1 MDVRGLNNMDV
12 NLSIAFIFGTLSFFS
27 PCVLPLVPGYLAIF
41 SEIEKNIKTRL
52 IGSIQFTFGFT
63 LVFISLAAIATNI
76 GSFFSRNSQS
86 LSMISGL
93 IIIIFGLILFFPNLN
108 QKYFYSANYVN
119 LSKFKSLKN
128 FILGLTFAFG
138 FTPCIGPVLG
148 ALLTLS
154 SSRQTVSEGIFL
166 LSAYSLGLAIPFISM
181 PILSSKINFKG
192 RFFISSQKYSNKIS
206 GAILIFIG
214 FLIFSDR
221 MYLLASLFQ
230 DLFIYLKLDWLSTI

>member
-1 MDVRGLNNMDV
+1 MDI
-12 NLSIAFIFGTLSFFS
+12 NLSIAFVFGVLSFFS

-41 SEIEKNIKTRL
+41 SDIEKNIRIRL

-86 LSMISGL
+86 LSIVSGL
-93 IIIIFGLILFFPNLN
+93 VIIVFGLILFFPNLN
-108 QKYFYSANYVN
+108 QRYFYSANYVDLN
-119 LSKFKSLKN
+119 KFKYFKN

-154 SSRQTVSEGIFL
+154 SSSQTVNEGIFL
-166 LSAYSLGLAIPFISM
+166 LSGYSLGLAIPFISM
-181 PILSSKINFKG
+181 PILSTKINLKG
-192 RFFISSQKYSNKIS
+192 KLFTIFQQYSNKIS
-206 GAILIFIG
+206 GSVLIIIG
-214 FLIFSDR
+214 LLISSDR

-230 DLFIYLKLDWLSTI
+230 DLFIYLNLDWLSTI

>member
-1 MDVRGLNNMDV
+1 MDI
-12 NLSIAFIFGTLSFFS
+12 NLSIAFVFGVLSFFS

-41 SEIEKNIKTRL
+41 SDIEKNIRIRL

-86 LSMISGL
+86 LSIVSGL
-93 IIIIFGLILFFPNLN
+93 VIIVFGLILFFPNLN
-108 QKYFYSANYVN
+108 QRYFYSANYVDLN
-119 LSKFKSLKN
+119 KFKNYKN

-154 SSRQTVSEGIFL
+154 SSSQTVNEGIFL
-166 LSAYSLGLAIPFISM
+166 LSGYSLGLAIPFISM
-181 PILSSKINFKG
+181 PILSTKINLKG
-192 RFFISSQKYSNKIS
+192 KLFTIFQQYSNKIS
-206 GAILIFIG
+206 GSILIIIG
-214 FLIFSDR
+214 LLISSDR

-230 DLFIYLKLDWLSTI
+230 DLFIYLNLDWLSTI

>member
-1 MDVRGLNNMDV
+1 MDI
-12 NLSIAFIFGTLSFFS
+12 NLSIAFVFGALSFFS

-41 SEIEKNIKTRL
+41 SDTEKNIRIRL

-86 LSMISGL
+86 LSIVSGL
-93 IIIIFGLILFFPNLN
+93 VIIVFGLILFFPNLN
-108 QKYFYSANYVN
+108 QRYFYSANYVDLN
-119 LSKFKSLKN
+119 KFKNYKN

-154 SSRQTVSEGIFL
+154 SSSQTVNEGIFL
-166 LSAYSLGLAIPFISM
+166 LSGYSLGLAIPFISM
-181 PILSSKINFKG
+181 PILSTKVNLKG
-192 RFFISSQKYSNKIS
+192 KLFTIFQQYSNKIS
-206 GAILIFIG
+206 GSILIIIG
-214 FLIFSDR
+214 LLISSDR

-230 DLFIYLKLDWLSTI
+230 DLFIYLNLDWLSTI

>member
-1 MDVRGLNNMDV
+1 MEV
-12 NLSIAFIFGTLSFFS
+12 NLSIAFVFGALSFFS

-41 SEIEKNIKTRL
+41 SDIEKNIRIRL

-86 LSMISGL
+86 LSMVSGL
-93 IIIIFGLILFFPNLN
+93 IIVVFGLILFFPNLN
-108 QKYFYSANYVN
+108 QKYFYSANYVDLKKIKN
-119 LSKFKSLKN
+119 YKN

-154 SSRQTVSEGIFL
+154 SSTQTVNEGILL
-166 LSAYSLGLAIPFISM
+166 LSVYSLGLAIPFISM
-181 PILSSKINFKG
+181 TIISSKINLKG
-192 RFFISSQKYSNKIS
+192 KFLIIFQQYSNKIS
-206 GAILIFIG
+206 GGILIIIG
-214 FLIFSDR
+214 MLIFSDK
-221 MYLLASLFQ
+221 MFILASLIQ
-230 DLFIYLKLDWLSTI
+230 ELFIYLKLDWLSTI

>member
-1 MDVRGLNNMDV
+1 MDI
-12 NLSIAFIFGTLSFFS
+12 NLSIAFVFGVLSFFS

-41 SEIEKNIKTRL
+41 SDIEKNIRIRL

-86 LSMISGL
+86 LSIVSGL
-93 IIIIFGLILFFPNLN
+93 VIIVFGLILFFPNLN
-108 QKYFYSANYVN
+108 QRYFYSANYVDLN
-119 LSKFKSLKN
+119 KFKNYKN

-154 SSRQTVSEGIFL
+154 SSSQTVNEGIFL
-166 LSAYSLGLAIPFISM
+166 LSGYSLGLAIPFISM
-181 PILSSKINFKG
+181 PILSTKINLKG
-192 RFFISSQKYSNKIS
+192 KLLTIFQQYSNKIS
-206 GAILIFIG
+206 GSILIIIG
-214 FLIFSDR
+214 LLISSDR

-230 DLFIYLKLDWLSTI
+230 DLFIYLNLDWLSTI

>member
-1 MDVRGLNNMDV
+1 MEI
-12 NLSIAFIFGTLSFFS
+12 NLSIAFVFGALSFFS

-41 SEIEKNIKTRL
+41 SDIEKNIRTRL

-86 LSMISGL
+86 LSIVSGL
-93 IIIIFGLILFFPNLN
+93 VIIVFGLILFFPNLN
-108 QKYFYSANYVN
+108 QRYFYSANYVDLN
-119 LSKFKSLKN
+119 KFKNYKN

-154 SSRQTVSEGIFL
+154 SSSQTVNEGIFL
-166 LSAYSLGLAIPFISM
+166 LSGYSLGLAIPFISM
-181 PILSSKINFKG
+181 PILSTKINLKG
-192 RFFISSQKYSNKIS
+192 KLFTIFQQYSNKIS
-206 GAILIFIG
+206 GSILIIIG
-214 FLIFSDR
+214 LLISSDR

-230 DLFIYLKLDWLSTI
+230 DLFIYLNLDWLSTI

>member
-1 MDVRGLNNMDV
+1 MDI
-12 NLSIAFIFGTLSFFS
+12 NLSVAFVFGALSFFS

-41 SEIEKNIKTRL
+41 SDIEKNIRIRL

-86 LSMISGL
+86 LSIVSGL
-93 IIIIFGLILFFPNLN
+93 VIIVFGLILFFPNLN
-108 QKYFYSANYVN
+108 QRYFYSANYVDLN
-119 LSKFKSLKN
+119 KFKNYKN

-154 SSRQTVSEGIFL
+154 SSSQTVNEGIFL

-181 PILSSKINFKG
+181 PILSTKINLKG
-192 RFFISSQKYSNKIS
+192 KLFTIFQQYSNKIS
-206 GAILIFIG
+206 GSILIIIG
-214 FLIFSDR
+214 LLISSDR

-230 DLFIYLKLDWLSTI
+230 DLFIYLNLDWLSTI

>member
-1 MDVRGLNNMDV
+1 MEI
-12 NLSIAFIFGTLSFFS
+12 NLSIAFVFGALSFFS

-41 SEIEKNIKTRL
+41 SDIEKNIRIRL

-86 LSMISGL
+86 LSIVSGL
-93 IIIIFGLILFFPNLN
+93 VIIVFGLILFFPNLN
-108 QKYFYSANYVN
+108 QRYFYSANYVDLN
-119 LSKFKSLKN
+119 KFKNYKN

-154 SSRQTVSEGIFL
+154 SSSQTVNEGIFL
-166 LSAYSLGLAIPFISM
+166 LSGYSLGLAIPFISM
-181 PILSSKINFKG
+181 PILSTKINLKG
-192 RFFISSQKYSNKIS
+192 KLFTIFQQYSNKIS
-206 GAILIFIG
+206 GSILIIIG
-214 FLIFSDR
+214 LLISSDR

-230 DLFIYLKLDWLSTI
+230 DIFIYLNLDWLSTI

>member
-1 MDVRGLNNMDV
+1 MVVRELNNMEI
-12 NLSIAFIFGTLSFFS
+12 NLFIAFIFGALSFFS

-41 SEIEKNIKTRL
+41 SEIEKNIRARL

-63 LVFISLAAIATNI
+63 IVFICLAAIATNI

-86 LSMISGL
+86 LSTISGL

-119 LSKFKSLKN
+119 LNRFKSFKN

-154 SSRQTVSEGIFL
+154 SNRQTVSEGIFL
-166 LSAYSLGLAIPFISM
+166 LTAYSAGLAIPFISM
-181 PILSSKINFKG
+181 PLLSTKINFKG
-192 RFFISSQKYSNKIS
+192 RFFNIFQKYSNKTS
-206 GAILIFIG
+206 GSILIFIG
-214 FLIFSDR
+214 LLIFSDR
-221 MYLLASLFQ
+221 MYVLASLFQ
-230 DLFIYLKLDWLSTI
+230 DLFIYLNLEWLSTI

>member
-1 MDVRGLNNMDV
+1 MGVRGLNKMDI
-12 NLSIAFIFGTLSFFS
+12 NLSVAFIFGALSFFS

-41 SEIEKNIKTRL
+41 SEIEKNVRARL

-63 LVFISLAAIATNI
+63 IVFISLAAIATNI

-93 IIIIFGLILFFPNLN
+93 IIITFGLILFFPNLN
-108 QKYFYSANYVN
+108 QKYFYSSNYIDLN
-119 LSKFKSLKN
+119 KLKSFKN

-154 SSRQTVSEGIFL
+154 SNTQTVTEGIFL

-181 PILSSKINFKG
+181 PLLSSKINFKS
-192 RFFISSQKYSNKIS
+192 RLFIIFQQYSNKIS
-206 GAILIFIG
+206 GSILIIIG
-214 FLIFSDR
+214 MLIFTDR

-230 DLFIYLKLDWLSTI
+230 DLFMYLKLDWLSTI

>member
-12 NLSIAFIFGTLSFFS
+12 NLSIAFIFGALSFFS
-27 PCVLPLVPGYLAIF
+27 PCVLPLVPGYLSIF
-41 SEIEKNIKTRL
+41 SETEKNVRARF

-108 QKYFYSANYVN
+108 QRYFYSANYFDLN
-119 LSKFKSLKN
+119 NFESFKN
-128 FILGLTFAFG
+128 FILGLSFAFG

-154 SSRQTVSEGIFL
+154 SNRQTVTEGIFL

-181 PILSSKINFKG
+181 PILSTKINLKSRYFVK
-192 RFFISSQKYSNKIS
+192 FQKYSNKIS
-206 GAILIFIG
+206 GGILVGIG
-214 FLIFSDR
+214 LLIFSDR
-221 MYLLASLFQ
+221 MYVLASFFQ
-230 DLFIYLKLDWLSTI
+230 DIFIILNLDWLSTI

>member
-1 MDVRGLNNMDV
+1 MDI
-12 NLSIAFIFGTLSFFS
+12 NLSIAFVFGALSFFS

-41 SEIEKNIKTRL
+41 SDIEKNIRIRL

-86 LSMISGL
+86 LSIVSGL
-93 IIIIFGLILFFPNLN
+93 VIIVFGLILFFPNLN
-108 QKYFYSANYVN
+108 QRYFYSANYVDLN
-119 LSKFKSLKN
+119 KFKNYKN

-154 SSRQTVSEGIFL
+154 SSSQTVNEGIFL
-166 LSAYSLGLAIPFISM
+166 LSGYSLGLAIPFISM
-181 PILSSKINFKG
+181 PILSTKINLKG
-192 RFFISSQKYSNKIS
+192 KLFTIFQQYSNKIS
-206 GAILIFIG
+206 GSILIIIG
-214 FLIFSDR
+214 LLISSDR

>member
-1 MDVRGLNNMDV
+1 MEV
-12 NLSIAFIFGTLSFFS
+12 NLWVAFIFGALSFFS

-41 SEIEKNIKTRL
+41 SETEKNVRARL

-76 GSFFSRNSQS
+76 GSFFSRNSGS
-86 LSMISGL
+86 LSMASGL
-93 IIIIFGLILFFPNLN
+93 IITIFGLILFFPNIN
-108 QKYFYSANYVN
+108 QRYFYSANYIDLN
-119 LSKFKSLKN
+119 KFKSFKN

-154 SSRQTVSEGIFL
+154 SNTQTLTQGIYL

-181 PILSSKINFKG
+181 PVLSTKINFKG
-192 RFFISSQKYSNKIS
+192 SLIVLFQKY
-206 GAILIFIG
+206 
-214 FLIFSDR
+214 
-221 MYLLASLFQ
+221 YL
-230 DLFIYLKLDWLSTI
+230 Y